1 MNRSTVKEELRMIKW
16 QWSSFENLSTLDLY
30 EILKV
35 RQEVFVV
42 EQNCVYQDAD
52 GLDKTAWHLVGWK
65 AGSDGRKLVAYLR
78 VVWPGKKFKELSI
91 GRVLTA
97 PSARGTGLGKALTS
111 EALKQISTE
120 YPGAAIRIS
129 AQKYLE
135 RFYSDFAFK
144 TVSEPYD
151 EDGIPHIE
159 MFREGA

>member
-1 MNRSTVKEELRMIKW
+1 MIKW

-30 EILKV
+30 EIMKV

-42 EQNCVYQDAD
+42 EQDCVYQDSD
-52 GLDKTAWHLVGWK
+52 DLDKTAWHLVGWK
-65 AGSDGRKLVAYLR
+65 AGSDGRKVVAYLR
-78 VVWPGKKFKELSI
+78 VVWPGEKFKEPSI
-91 GRVLTA
+91 GRVLTVL
-97 PSARGTGLGKALTS
+97 SERGTGLGKALTS
-111 EALKQISTE
+111 EALKRISTE
-120 YPGAAIRIS
+120 YPGASIRIS

-159 MFREGA
+159 MIREGA